1 MKYCEKYQNVTNAV
15 GKIVPVD
22 WLNAVHNLQFVLK
35 KKKKK
40 DAMSVKHGKF
50 LHSIIWL
57 TEGYNLRSSSWIMD
71 LQTQDNFLVS
81 ESK

>member
-1 MKYCEKYQNVTNAV
+1 MTNVV

-22 WLNAVHNLQFVLK
+22 WLNEVHNLKFFLKK

-50 LHSIIWL
+50 LHSIIWW
-57 TEGYNLRSSSWIMD
+57 TEGYNLRSNSWIMD
-71 LQTQDNFLVS
+71 LQTQDKFLVS